1 MDGRMSRVSL
11 RWGKSPLFSRS
22 FFKNEGLSVIKGL
35 YNIFNKG
42 VKMSDDVL
50 KEEKTENLVD
60 QDEDQVNLAAVEDI
74 AAHAKTDEKTDDNAE
89 DETAEPS
96 LEEQLAETKD
106 QLLRSLAEVENIRKR
121 SQREKEET
129 AQYAVTSFARD
140 LLSVADN
147 LNRAVESLS
156 SSDQKEA
163 KGLLEGVEITEKELL
178 KVLEKHR
185 IKKIEA
191 LDQPFDPNFHQAMVE
206 IPSEDKEP
214 GTIIQEMQI
223 GYTIAGR
230 LLRPALVG
238 VAKK

>member
-1 MDGRMSRVSL
+1 
-11 RWGKSPLFSRS
+11 
-22 FFKNEGLSVIKGL
+22 
-35 YNIFNKG
+35 
-42 VKMSDDVL
+42 MSDDVL

>member
-1 MDGRMSRVSL
+1 
-11 RWGKSPLFSRS
+11 
-22 FFKNEGLSVIKGL
+22 
-35 YNIFNKG
+35 
-42 VKMSDDVL
+42 MSDDIL
-50 KEEKTENLVD
+50 EEEKTENLVD
-60 QDEDQVNLAAVEDI
+60 QDEDQVNLQAVEDI
-74 AAHAKTDEKTDDNAE
+74 TAQSKADDEGA
-89 DETAEPS
+89 DEAAEPS

-147 LNRAVESLS
+147 LNRAVDSLS
-156 SSDQKEA
+156 ASDQKEA
-163 KGLLEGVEITEKELL
+163 KGLLEGVQITEKELL
-178 KVLEKHR
+178 KVLDKHR
-185 IKKIEA
+185 VKKIVA

-214 GTIIQEMQI
+214 GTVVQEMQI

-238 VAKK
+238 VAKE

>member
-1 MDGRMSRVSL
+1 
-11 RWGKSPLFSRS
+11 
-22 FFKNEGLSVIKGL
+22 
-35 YNIFNKG
+35 
-42 VKMSDDVL
+42 MSDDVL
-50 KEEKTENLVD
+50 KKEKAENL
-60 QDEDQVNLAAVEDI
+60 EDRDKEQVNLEAVEDI
-74 AAHAKTDEKTDDNAE
+74 AAQADGE
-89 DETAEPS
+89 ETPAEPS

-121 SQREKEET
+121 SQREKEEM
-129 AQYAVTSFARD
+129 AQYAVTGFARD

-156 SSDQKEA
+156 ASDQKEA

-185 IKKIEA
+185 IKKIES

-214 GTIIQEMQI
+214 GTVIQEMQI

>member
-1 MDGRMSRVSL
+1 
-11 RWGKSPLFSRS
+11 
-22 FFKNEGLSVIKGL
+22 
-35 YNIFNKG
+35 
-42 VKMSDDVL
+42 MSDDVL
-50 KEEKTENLVD
+50 KEEKTENLVG

-74 AAHAKTDEKTDDNAE
+74 AAHAKTDEKSENSAE
-89 DETAEPS
+89 YETAEPS

>member
-1 MDGRMSRVSL
+1 
-11 RWGKSPLFSRS
+11 
-22 FFKNEGLSVIKGL
+22 
-35 YNIFNKG
+35 
-42 VKMSDDVL
+42 MSDDVL
-50 KEEKTENLVD
+50 KEEKAEKLVD
-60 QDEDQVNLAAVEDI
+60 QDEDQVNLAAVEEI
-74 AAHAKTDEKTDDNAE
+74 AAQAKADDESA
-89 DETAEPS
+89 DEAAEPS

-163 KGLLEGVEITEKELL
+163 KGLLEGVEITGKELL

-214 GTIIQEMQI
+214 GTVIQEMQI

>member
-1 MDGRMSRVSL
+1 
-11 RWGKSPLFSRS
+11 
-22 FFKNEGLSVIKGL
+22 
-35 YNIFNKG
+35 
-42 VKMSDDVL
+42 MSDDVL

-60 QDEDQVNLAAVEDI
+60 QEDGQVNLAAVEDI
-74 AAHAKTDEKTDDNAE
+74 AAQAKADGEGAE
-89 DETAEPS
+89 SFEDKAAEPS
-96 LEEQLAETKD
+96 LEDQLAETKD

-156 SSDQKEA
+156 SSDQKES
-163 KGLLEGVEITEKELL
+163 KGLLEGVQITEKELL

-185 IKKIEA
+185 IRKIET

-206 IPSEDKEP
+206 IPTEDKEP
-214 GTIIQEMQI
+214 GTIVQEMQI
-223 GYTIAGR
+223 GYTISGR

-238 VAKK
+238 IAKK